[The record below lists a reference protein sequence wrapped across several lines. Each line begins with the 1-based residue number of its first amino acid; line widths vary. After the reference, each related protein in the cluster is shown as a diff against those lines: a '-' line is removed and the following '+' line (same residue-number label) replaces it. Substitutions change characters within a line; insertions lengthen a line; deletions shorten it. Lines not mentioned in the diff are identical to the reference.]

1 MNKLFFWFL
10 FILGGLVACSSNRE
24 FEVYQGMDELS
35 WNIQDTIAF
44 NMESPLPEGPSI
56 LAVKYNNNYPY
67 RNLYVRY
74 ILTDSLGEV
83 MESELI
89 NIALFESTSGRP
101 LGKGYGGTFT
111 KYDTLAFQNPE
122 PYQKIEFLQYMRLE
136 DVEGI
141 EAIGLKRI
149 SH

>member
-1 MNKLFFWFL
+1 M
-10 FILGGLVACSSNRE
+10 GGLVACSGNRE
-24 FEVYQGMDELS
+24 FEVYQGMDAFS

-74 ILTDSLGEV
+74 ILTDTLGEV

-101 LGKGYGGTFT
+101 LGKGYGSTFT
-111 KYDTLAFQNPE
+111 KYDTLAFQNP
-122 PYQKIEFLQYMRLE
+122 
-136 DVEGI
+136 
-141 EAIGLKRI
+141 
-149 SH
+149 